1 MSKTLIAIV
10 LATALNTAAAG
21 IHAHYPQTLN
31 LYTQPTPTET
41 TAVRSILGRS
51 FGKEWTD
58 NEKSSGHR
66 VTFTVGHADLDGDG
80 RLDLLVFLND
90 YGFGYCSSHGCSG
103 YALMATPG
111 GYAQVPVNLAFFYGT
126 VTILPTVH
134 RGMHDLRYD
143 DSHYVFKWDGKQYQ

>member
-10 LATALNTAAAG
+10 LATALNTAVAAG

-31 LYTQPTPTET
+31 LYTQPTTAET

-58 NEKSSGHR
+58 YEKSSGHL

-80 RLDLLVFLND
+80 RLDLLVFLKD
-90 YGFGYCSSHGCSG
+90 
-103 YALMATPG
+103 
-111 GYAQVPVNLAFFYGT
+111 
-126 VTILPTVH
+126 
-134 RGMHDLRYD
+134 
-143 DSHYVFKWDGKQYQ
+143 